1 MFLLN
6 SFKFYCYKKRITF
19 KEVYELWSKDYFE
32 KIAPSTQRT
41 WVAAFKH
48 SHVLHDMKINE
59 IKVRDLEDAIRAEE
73 VGDATKVR
81 MKCLFNVLYK
91 YAIKH
96 ELVNKN
102 VAVYCDTPSW
112 EKEIERLPFS
122 RDEIEKLW
130 NNLDK
135 PFVDMILVG
144 IYLGFR
150 PSELVGIKVSDVN
163 LEDGFIRGGLKT
175 KAGRN
180 RFVPIHDDVLGLIK
194 ARVAQADEYLFVKE
208 SGEPMNYFEYRRRF
222 NKVMKRLNMHHFPH
236 DTRHTFITLAKECD
250 VNEYVLKLIVGHAV
264 QDITEGV
271 YTHRNRG
278 DFYRE
283 ICKIKV

>member
-6 SFKFYCYKKRITF
+6 SFKFYCYKRRITF
-19 KEVYELWSKDYFE
+19 KEVYELWSKDYFD

-48 SHVLHDMKINE
+48 SHALHDMKINE
-59 IKVRDLEDAIRAEE
+59 IKVRDLEDAIRDEV

-96 ELVNKN
+96 ELANKN
-102 VAVYCDTPSW
+102 VASYCDTPSW
-112 EKEIERLPFS
+112 EKEIVRLPFS
-122 RDEIEKLW
+122 KAEIEKLW
-130 NNLDK
+130 NNLDM
-135 PFVDMILVG
+135 PFVDMVLTG

-150 PSELVGIKVSDVN
+150 PSELVSIKVSDVN
-163 LEDGFIRGGLKT
+163 LEEGYIRGGLKT

-180 RFVPIHDDVLGLIK
+180 RFVPIHKDVLDIIK
-194 ARVAQADEYLFVKE
+194 RRIEKGDEFLFVKE
-208 SGEPMNYFEYRRRF
+208 TGEPMNYFEYRRRF
-222 NKVMKRLNMHHFPH
+222 NRVMKRLNMHHFPH

-250 VNEYVLKLIVGHAV
+250 VNEYILKLIVGHAI

-271 YTHRNRG
+271 YTHRNRE
-278 DFYRE
+278 DFYNE